1 MKTAYISFKNNYN
14 EVIDMVINDELNLL
28 DLTVDGIKILP
39 KTIDK
44 TIVDSA
50 NLGFSIKQ
58 SAEFTN
64 SSANSSDP
72 NYLPTQQIKRLILNK
87 NKFKKDTWKDM
98 MTAVIRNIINRIDT
112 MNRYSNKEKFAMLKQ
127 LIKFRQGLLS
137 YNDLIKILPKY

>member
-14 EVIDMVINDELNLL
+14 EVVDIVINDELNLM

-44 TIVDSA
+44 TIVDSE

-98 MTAVIRNIINRIDT
+98 MTAVIRNIISRIDT

-137 YNDLIKILPKY
+137 YIDLIKMLPKY

>member
-98 MTAVIRNIINRIDT
+98 MTAVIRNIISRIDT

>member
-14 EVIDMVINDELNLL
+14 EVVDIVINDELNLM

-44 TIVDSA
+44 TIVDSE

-87 NKFKKDTWKDM
+87 NIFKKDTWKDM
-98 MTAVIRNIINRIDT
+98 MTAVIRNIISRIDT

-137 YNDLIKILPKY
+137 YNDLIKMLPKY

>member
-14 EVIDMVINDELNLL
+14 EVIDMVINDELNLM

-98 MTAVIRNIINRIDT
+98 MTAIIRNIISRIDT

-137 YNDLIKILPKY
+137 YNDLIKMLPKY

>member
-44 TIVDSA
+44 TIIDSE
-50 NLGFSIKQ
+50 NLEFSIKQ

-64 SSANSSDP
+64 SSDP
-72 NYLPTQQIKRLILNK
+72 NYIPTQQIKRLILNK
-87 NKFKKDTWKDM
+87 NKFTNKTWKEM
-98 MTAVIRNIINRIDT
+98 MTAIIRNIISRIDT

>member
-44 TIVDSA
+44 TIIDSE
-50 NLGFSIKQ
+50 NLEFSIKQ
-58 SAEFTN
+58 SVEFT
-64 SSANSSDP
+64 NSSDP
-72 NYLPTQQIKRLILNK
+72 NYIPTQQIKRLILNK
-87 NKFKKDTWKDM
+87 NKFTKDTWKEM